1 MRISDW
7 SSDVCS
13 SDLGCGQGRQTSVT
27 WKLSPSGL
35 ASASL
40 RTAGSIDGS
49 AERFNQCC
57 GYKASRSIADEKS
70 IVQIDEPDV
79 PFNRFAHIDQALTQ
93 NTAQQT
99 AREGRRDQLFA
110 ALHAN
115 RGKAP
120 FRQKALQLGRASCRA
135 RECTYV

>member
-49 AERFNQCC
+49 DERFNQCC
-57 GYKASRSIADEKS
+57 GYKASRSIADENS

-79 PFNRFAHIDQALTQ
+79 PFNRFAHLDQALTQ
-93 NTAQQT
+93 KPAPQT
-99 AREGRRDQLFA
+99 ERHGRRDKIFA
-110 ALHAN
+110 APN
-115 RGKAP
+115 DTRGNEASHQNAP
-120 FRQKALQLGRASCRA
+120 L
-135 RECTYV
+135 T

>member
-49 AERFNQCC
+49 DERFNQCC

-79 PFNRFAHIDQALTQ
+79 PFKRFAHIAQALTQ
-93 NTAQQT
+93 HSAQKT
-99 AREGRRDQLFA
+99 ARRQEERRV
-110 ALHAN
+110 
-115 RGKAP
+115 GKECVSP
-120 FRQKALQLGRASCRA
+120 CRSRWSPNPYKKKKHTKAI
-135 RECTYV
+135 

>member
-13 SDLGCGQGRQTSVT
+13 SDLWRWAGCGQGRQTSVT

-49 AERFNQCC
+49 DERFNQCC
-57 GYKASRSIADEKS
+57 GYKASHSIADEKS
-70 IVQIDEPDV
+70 TVQIDEPDV

-93 NTAQQT
+93 NTAQTT
-99 AREGRRDQLFA
+99 AREG
-110 ALHAN
+110 
-115 RGKAP
+115 
-120 FRQKALQLGRASCRA
+120 GRERKSSG
-135 RECTYV
+135 

>member
-49 AERFNQCC
+49 DERFNQCC
-57 GYKASRSIADEKS
+57 GYKAARSITDEKS
-70 IVQIDEPDV
+70 IIQIDEPDL
-79 PFNRFAHIDQALTQ
+79 PFNRFAHIARALTQ
-93 NTAQQT
+93 NTAPPT
-99 AREGRRDQLFA
+99 AREGRVDQHVATLPD
-110 ALHAN
+110 N
-115 RGKAP
+115 RGQDAYHTKAT
-120 FRQKALQLGRASCRA
+120 LN
-135 RECTYV
+135 